1 MTINEFSKVCKDFFA
16 EHDDFKGIIHI
27 INNKVNKNNANDD
40 GDMIGFSGMKGT
52 DSEILGMC
60 LIMCDKAGVSMR
72 EVALIAKNIANDP
85 SAMAALANIN
95 RDSHDDD
102 GDDENDDESHDA
114 EEKKE
119 CCGKCNRKEDSK
131 EDGKP
136 SREEIAKM
144 LVEMLF
150 GD

>member
-1 MTINEFSKVCKDFFA
+1 MTINEFSKVCKEFFA

-27 INNKVNKNNANDD
+27 LSNKESDY
-40 GDMIGFSGMKGT
+40 GDLIGFSGMKGT
-52 DSEILGMC
+52 NSEILGMC

-72 EVALIAKNIANDP
+72 EVSLIAKNLANDP
-85 SAMAALANIN
+85 RAMAALANIN
-95 RDSHDDD
+95 SDSHDDD
-102 GDDENDDESHDA
+102 DDEENDDESHDA

-131 EDGKP
+131 EDDKP

-144 LVEMLF
+144 LIEMLF

>member
-27 INNKVNKNNANDD
+27 LNDKANDD

-72 EVALIAKNIANDP
+72 EVALIAKNLANNP
-85 SAMAALANIN
+85 RAMAALANIN
-95 RDSHDDD
+95 SDSHDDD
-102 GDDENDDESHDA
+102 DDEENNDESHDA

>member
-27 INNKVNKNNANDD
+27 LNDKANDD
-40 GDMIGFSGMKGT
+40 GDMIGFSCMNGT

-60 LIMCDKAGVSMR
+60 LIMCDKAGISMR
-72 EVALIAKNIANDP
+72 QVSIIAKNLANDP
-85 SAMAALANIN
+85 RAMAALANIN
-95 RDSHDDD
+95 SDSHYDEDE
-102 GDDENDDESHDA
+102 ENDDESHDA

-144 LVEMLF
+144 LVDMLF

>member
-16 EHDDFKGIIHI
+16 EHDDFKGVVHI
-27 INNKVNKNNANDD
+27 LSDKPTKD
-40 GDMIGFSGMKGT
+40 GDLIGFSGMKGT
-52 DSEILGMC
+52 DGEILGMC

-72 EVALIAKNIANDP
+72 EVATITKRLANDP
-85 SAMAALANIN
+85 KAMAALANIN
-95 RDSHDDD
+95 RDSDDD
-102 GDDENDDESHDA
+102 EDE
-114 EEKKE
+114 EEKNDEAPKK
-119 CCGKCNRKEDSK
+119 CCGECNRKEDSK

-136 SREEIAKM
+136 SRDEIAKM

>member
-1 MTINEFSKVCKDFFA
+1 MTINEFSKVCKEFFA

-27 INNKVNKNNANDD
+27 LNNKANDD
-40 GDMIGFSGMKGT
+40 GDLIGFGGMKGT
-52 DSEILGMC
+52 NSEILGMC

-72 EVALIAKNIANDP
+72 EVALIAKNLANDP
-85 SAMAALANIN
+85 RAMAALANIN
-95 RDSHDDD
+95 SDSHDDD
-102 GDDENDDESHDA
+102 DDDENDDEPQDA

-131 EDGKP
+131 DGGKP
-136 SREEIAKM
+136 TREEIASM

>member
-16 EHDDFKGIIHI
+16 EHDDFKGVIRIL
-27 INNKVNKNNANDD
+27 NSNANDA
-40 GDMIGFSGMKGT
+40 GSMIGFSGMKGT
-52 DSEILGMC
+52 SSEILGMC

-72 EVALIAKNIANDP
+72 EVALIAKNLANDP
-85 SAMAALANIN
+85 RAMAALASIN
-95 RDSHDDD
+95 SDSNDDK
-102 GDDENDDESHDA
+102 NDDEPQ
-114 EEKKE
+114 EKKE
-119 CCGKCNRKEDSK
+119 RCGKCNRKEDDK

-150 GD
+150 CD

>member
-16 EHDDFKGIIHI
+16 EHDDFKGVIHI
-27 INNKVNKNNANDD
+27 LNNNANDD
-40 GDMIGFSGMKGT
+40 GALIGFSGMKGT
-52 DSEILGMC
+52 NADILGMC

-72 EVALIAKNIANDP
+72 EVALIAKNLANDP
-85 SAMAALANIN
+85 RAMAALANIN
-95 RDSHDDD
+95 SDD
-102 GDDENDDESHDA
+102 DDENDDEPQDA
-114 EEKKE
+114 EEPQEKKE
-119 CCGKCNRKEDSK
+119 CCGKCNRKEDDK

-136 SREEIAKM
+136 SRKEIAKM

>member
-16 EHDDFKGIIHI
+16 EHDDFNGVIHI
-27 INNKVNKNNANDD
+27 LNRNANDA
-40 GDMIGFSGMKGT
+40 GRMIGFSGMKGT
-52 DSEILGMC
+52 DSEILCMC
-60 LIMCDKAGVSMR
+60 LIMCDKAGISMR
-72 EVALIAKNIANDP
+72 EVALIAKNLANNP
-85 SAMAALANIN
+85 RAMAALANIN
-95 RDSHDDD
+95 SDSNDDK
-102 GDDENDDESHDA
+102 NDDEPQ
-114 EEKKE
+114 EKKE
-119 CCGKCNRKEDSK
+119 RCEKCNRKEDDK

>member
-27 INNKVNKNNANDD
+27 LNSNANDAC
-40 GDMIGFSGMKGT
+40 GMIGFSGMKGT

-60 LIMCDKAGVSMR
+60 FIMCDKAGISMR
-72 EVALIAKNIANDP
+72 EVATIAKCIANNP
-85 SAMAALANIN
+85 RAMAALTNIN
-95 RDSHDDD
+95 SDSHDDGYD
-102 GDDENDDESHDA
+102 KNNDKSH
-114 EEKKE
+114 EK
-119 CCGKCNRKEDSK
+119 CCEKRNRKEDDKKQKENSK

-144 LVEMLF
+144 LVDMLF

>member
-27 INNKVNKNNANDD
+27 LNNNANDD
-40 GDMIGFSGMKGT
+40 GDLIGFSGMKGT
-52 DSEILGMC
+52 NSEILGMC

-72 EVALIAKNIANDP
+72 EVAHIAKNLANDP
-85 SAMAALANIN
+85 RAMAALANIN
-95 RDSHDDD
+95 SDRN
-102 GDDENDDESHDA
+102 GDENDDEPQDA
-114 EEKKE
+114 EESQEKKE
-119 CCGKCNRKEDSK
+119 RCGECNRKEDSK
-131 EDGKP
+131 EGGKP
-136 SREEIAKM
+136 TRDEIAKM

>member
-1 MTINEFSKVCKDFFA
+1 MTINEFSKVCKEFFA

-27 INNKVNKNNANDD
+27 LNDKANDD
-40 GDMIGFSGMKGT
+40 GDLIGFSGMKGT

-60 LIMCDKAGVSMR
+60 LIMCDKAGISMR
-72 EVALIAKNIANDP
+72 EVSIIAKSIANNP
-85 SAMAALANIN
+85 RAMAALANIN
-95 RDSHDDD
+95 SDSHDDD
-102 GDDENDDESHDA
+102 CDDENDDESHDA

-119 CCGKCNRKEDSK
+119 CCGKCNRKEDDK
-131 EDGKP
+131 DDGKP

-144 LVEMLF
+144 LVDILL

>member
-16 EHDDFKGIIHI
+16 EHDDFKGIVHI
-27 INNKVNKNNANDD
+27 LNNKTNED
-40 GDMIGFSGMKGT
+40 GALIGFTGMNGT
-52 DSEILGMC
+52 GAEILGMC

-72 EVALIAKNIANDP
+72 QVALIAKSLANNP
-85 SAMAALANIN
+85 RAMAALANIN
-95 RDSHDDD
+95 SDDD
-102 GDDENDDESHDA
+102 DEDDDEPQDA
-114 EEKKE
+114 EESREKKE
-119 CCGKCNRKEDSK
+119 RCGECNRKEN
-131 EDGKP
+131 GKP

>member
-1 MTINEFSKVCKDFFA
+1 MTINEFSKVCKEFFA

-27 INNKVNKNNANDD
+27 LNDKANDD
-40 GDMIGFSGMKGT
+40 GDLIGFSGMKGT

-72 EVALIAKNIANDP
+72 EVSLIAKNIANNP
-85 SAMAALANIN
+85 RAMAALANIN
-95 RDSHDDD
+95 SDSHYDEDE
-102 GDDENDDESHDA
+102 ENDDEPHDA
-114 EEKKE
+114 EEPKEKKE

-144 LVEMLF
+144 LVDMLF

>member
-16 EHDDFKGIIHI
+16 EHDDSKGVIHI
-27 INNKVNKNNANDD
+27 LNSNANDA
-40 GDMIGFSGMKGT
+40 GSMIGFSGMKGT
-52 DSEILGMC
+52 GSEILGMC
-60 LIMCDKAGVSMR
+60 LIMCDRVGISMR
-72 EVALIAKNIANDP
+72 EVALIAKNLANNP
-85 SAMAALANIN
+85 RAMAALADIN
-95 RDSHDDD
+95 SDSNDDK
-102 GDDENDDESHDA
+102 NDDEPQ
-114 EEKKE
+114 EKKE
-119 CCGKCNRKEDSK
+119 RCEKCNRKEDDK

>member
-16 EHDDFKGIIHI
+16 EHDDFKGVIHI
-27 INNKVNKNNANDD
+27 LNNKANDD
-40 GDMIGFSGMKGT
+40 GDLIGFSGMKGT
-52 DSEILGMC
+52 NSEILGMC

-72 EVALIAKNIANDP
+72 EVAIIAKNLANNP

-95 RDSHDDD
+95 HDDD
-102 GDDENDDESHDA
+102 DDDDDEKNDESP
-114 EEKKE
+114 KK
-119 CCGKCNRKEDSK
+119 CCGECNRKEDSK

-144 LVEMLF
+144 LVDMLF

>member
-27 INNKVNKNNANDD
+27 LNNKASDD
-40 GDMIGFSGMKGT
+40 GDLIGFSGMKGT
-52 DSEILGMC
+52 NSEILGMC
-60 LIMCDKAGVSMR
+60 LIMCDKVGVSMR
-72 EVALIAKNIANDP
+72 EVSLIAKNLANDP
-85 SAMAALANIN
+85 RAMAALANIN
-95 RDSHDDD
+95 SDD
-102 GDDENDDESHDA
+102 DDENDDEPQDA
-114 EEKKE
+114 EESQEKKE
-119 CCGKCNRKEDSK
+119 RCGECNRK

-144 LVEMLF
+144 IVEMLF

>member
-16 EHDDFKGIIHI
+16 EHDDFKGVIHI
-27 INNKVNKNNANDD
+27 LNSNANDA
-40 GDMIGFSGMKGT
+40 GRMIGFSGMKGT

-60 LIMCDKAGVSMR
+60 LIMCDKAGISMR
-72 EVALIAKNIANDP
+72 EVAIIAKNLANDP
-85 SAMAALANIN
+85 RAMAALANIN
-95 RDSHDDD
+95 SDSNDDK
-102 GDDENDDESHDA
+102 NDDEPQDA
-114 EEKKE
+114 KEPQEKKE
-119 CCGKCNRKEDSK
+119 RCGKCNRKEDDK

>member
-27 INNKVNKNNANDD
+27 LNNKANND
-40 GDMIGFSGMKGT
+40 GDLIGFSGMKGT
-52 DSEILGMC
+52 NSEILGMC

-72 EVALIAKNIANDP
+72 EVALIAKNLANDP
-85 SAMAALANIN
+85 RAMAALANIN
-95 RDSHDDD
+95 SDSNGD
-102 GDDENDDESHDA
+102 DDENDDEPHDA
-114 EEKKE
+114 EKPKEKKE
-119 CCGKCNRKEDSK
+119 RCGECNRKEDSK
-131 EDGKP
+131 EGGKP
-136 SREEIAKM
+136 TRDEIAKM

>member
-1 MTINEFSKVCKDFFA
+1 MTINEFSKVCKELFT

-27 INNKVNKNNANDD
+27 LNDNANDD
-40 GDMIGFSGMKGT
+40 GNIIGFSGMKGT
-52 DSEILGMC
+52 ESEILGMC

-72 EVALIAKNIANDP
+72 EVAIIAKNLANDP
-85 SAMAALANIN
+85 RAMAALANIN
-95 RDSHDDD
+95 SDSHDDD
-102 GDDENDDESHDA
+102 GDDENDDESHDE

-119 CCGKCNRKEDSK
+119 CCGKCNRKDDGK

>member
-16 EHDDFKGIIHI
+16 EHDDFKGVIRIL
-27 INNKVNKNNANDD
+27 NSNANDA
-40 GDMIGFSGMKGT
+40 GSMIGFSCMKGT
-52 DSEILGMC
+52 GSEILGMC
-60 LIMCDKAGVSMR
+60 LIMCDKVGISMR
-72 EVALIAKNIANDP
+72 EVALIAKNLANNP
-85 SAMAALANIN
+85 RAMAALANIN
-95 RDSHDDD
+95 SDSNDDK
-102 GDDENDDESHDA
+102 NDDEPQ
-114 EEKKE
+114 EKKE
-119 CCGKCNRKEDSK
+119 RCEKCNRKEDDK

>member
-1 MTINEFSKVCKDFFA
+1 MTIDEFSKVCKDFFA
-16 EHDDFKGIIHI
+16 EHADFKGIIHI
-27 INNKVNKNNANDD
+27 LNNKARDD
-40 GDMIGFSGMKGT
+40 GDLIGFSGMKGT
-52 DSEILGMC
+52 NSEILGMC

-72 EVALIAKNIANDP
+72 EVALIAKNLANDP
-85 SAMAALANIN
+85 RAMAALANIN
-95 RDSHDDD
+95 SDD
-102 GDDENDDESHDA
+102 DDENDDEPQDA
-114 EEKKE
+114 EELQEKKE
-119 CCGKCNRKEDSK
+119 RCGECNRK

>member
-27 INNKVNKNNANDD
+27 INNKANDD

-52 DSEILGMC
+52 ESEILGMC

-95 RDSHDDD
+95 SDSHDDD

-144 LVEMLF
+144 LVDMLF